1 MRVGIVAEQFH
12 KSGPDGLFFV
22 LVPRMLAEPPGT
34 SLHLLPHALLRIL
47 AEQAVAL
54 FPGTCQLK
62 QRVLLPPV
70 FEFPASFRTLVKAQ
84 LVKGRF
90 DGLAEVLSETGE
102 VLGVGD
108 GRANDDE
115 RTDDHR
121 QLNGYAEPGK
131 RGQVIDE
138 VCQDWINGCSHF
150 PLPNLLFDA
159 GSSSSLTSATS
170 ERYMHSTVY
179 SF

>member
-1 MRVGIVAEQFH
+1 MNDDLH
-12 KSGPDGLFFV
+12 KNESLRPTPLEEEERKV
-22 LVPRMLAEPPGT
+22 EVSLRPT
-34 SLHLLPHALLRIL
+34 SLGEYVGQR
-47 AEQAVAL
+47 
-54 FPGTCQLK
+54 QLK
-62 QRVLLPPV
+62 ERVLLPPV

-138 VCQDWINGCSHF
+138 VCQDWINGCSHL

-159 GSSSSLTSATS
+159 GSSSSPTSATP
-170 ERYMHSTVY
+170 EKYMHSTVY